1 MKTCRHV
8 RDISHD
14 ASCQAIDEGNFM
26 KSIIIVYAVLILLCI
41 IIGIKSVENV
51 FTNTEMSTE
60 QSG

>member
-1 MKTCRHV
+1 V

-14 ASCQAIDEGNFM
+14 ASCQAIVEENFM
-26 KSIIIVYAVLILLCI
+26 KSIIIVYAVLVLLCI

-51 FTNTEMSTE
+51 FTKTKMSTE